1 MIPVTI
7 FAGRDVAVLG
17 LGLSGLASAR
27 ALKAGGANPI
37 LWDDNGAAR
46 DEAARE
52 GFTVS
57 DLAAADWSRF
67 AALVLAPGIPLTH
80 PKPHWGVV
88 RAKEAGVE
96 VIGDIELFFRERA
109 RTSAPGKVVVI
120 TGTNGK
126 STTTA
131 LTAHLLKAA
140 GKRVALGGNIGKAVF
155 DLDPFAPDLTYV
167 LELSSFQIELAPS
180 LAPDAAALLNVT
192 PDHLDRHGTLE
203 NYARIKS
210 SVFAAL
216 KPQATAVIGVDD
228 EPSRAIAASLGG
240 AYAVKRVA
248 VGRSVATG
256 VFAADGVLHEMEG
269 GRELAKIDLAGIG
282 ALRGAHNWQN
292 AAMAYALARSQGLSS
307 AAIAEGLKSFSGL
320 SHRMEQVARR
330 GKVLFVNDS
339 KATNADAA
347 GKALAS
353 FTDIYWIIG
362 GRPKEGGLAGLE
374 PFYPRIVRAYLIGEA
389 ADAFAGQL
397 GGQVD
402 HVHCG
407 TLARAVEA
415 AAADASGSVANEPVV
430 LLSPA
435 CASYD
440 QFDNFAKRGDAFRD
454 FVMALDGAEGVRQG
468 QAA

>member
-7 FAGRDVAVLG
+7 FAGRDVAVFG

-27 ALKAGGANPI
+27 ALKAGGANPV
-37 LWDDNGAAR
+37 LWDDTGAAR
-46 DEAARE
+46 DEAARQ
-52 GFTVS
+52 GFAVS

-80 PKPHWGVV
+80 PKPHWSVA

-109 RTSAPGKVVVI
+109 QISSPGKVIVI

-131 LTAHLLKAA
+131 LTAHLLSTA
-140 GKRVALGGNIGKAVF
+140 GKRVAFGGNIGKAVL

-180 LAPDAAALLNVT
+180 LSPDAAALLNVT

-203 NYARIKS
+203 NYVRLKS

-216 KPQATAVIGVDD
+216 KPEATAVIGVDD

-240 AYAVKRVA
+240 GHAVRRVA
-248 VGRSVATG
+248 IGRSVETG
-256 VFAADGVLHEMEG
+256 VIAADGVLHEMEG

-282 ALRGAHNWQN
+282 SLRGAHNWQN
-292 AAMAYALARSQGLSS
+292 AAVAYALARSQGLSA
-307 AAIAEGLKSFSGL
+307 AAIAKGLSSFSGL

-454 FVMALDGAEGVRQG
+454 LVMALDGAEGVRQG

>member
-1 MIPVTI
+1 
-7 FAGRDVAVLG
+7 
-17 LGLSGLASAR
+17 
-27 ALKAGGANPI
+27 
-37 LWDDNGAAR
+37 
-46 DEAARE
+46 
-52 GFTVS
+52 VS

-80 PKPHWGVV
+80 PKPHWSVA

-109 RTSAPGKVVVI
+109 EKSAPGKVIIV

-131 LTAHLLKAA
+131 LTAHLLSAA
-140 GKRVALGGNIGKAVF
+140 GKRVALGGNIGKAVL
-155 DLDPFAPDLTYV
+155 DLEPFAPDLTYV

-180 LAPDAAALLNVT
+180 LSPDAAALLNVT

-210 SVFAAL
+210 SVFSAL
-216 KPQATAVIGVDD
+216 KPEATAVIGVDD

-240 AYAVKRVA
+240 AYQVKRVA
-248 VGRSVATG
+248 IGRSVETG
-256 VFAADGVLHEMEG
+256 VFATDGVLHEREG

-282 ALRGAHNWQN
+282 SLRGAHNWQN
-292 AAMAYALARSQGLSS
+292 AAVSYALARSQGLSA
-307 AAIAEGLKSFSGL
+307 AAIAAGLKSFSGL

-415 AAADASGSVANEPVV
+415 AAADASRSAADEPVV